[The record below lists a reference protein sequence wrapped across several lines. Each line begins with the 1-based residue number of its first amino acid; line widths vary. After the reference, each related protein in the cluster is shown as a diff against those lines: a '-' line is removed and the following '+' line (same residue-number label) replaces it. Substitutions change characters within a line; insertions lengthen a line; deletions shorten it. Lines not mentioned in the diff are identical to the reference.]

1 MYYAFFAFLLASF
14 PEIQAAAKIDGNR
27 QYGLR
32 EAVDLFHSVATAK
45 FNESMELHIRLGVDP
60 RHADQQVRSTV
71 VLPHGTGV
79 TKRVLV
85 LATGEKVKEAED
97 AGADIVGGEDLV
109 QKIAGGWMDFDA
121 VIATPDM
128 MKSVGRL
135 GKVLG
140 PRGLMPSAKTGTVT
154 FDLAN
159 AIQEIKAG
167 RVEFR
172 VDKAGIVHNSVG
184 KKNFTPDALFE
195 NAKVLLQAVQKA
207 RPASVKGTYI
217 KSISLTSTMGPG
229 ISIDPVAAVKE
240 LSA

>member
-1 MYYAFFAFLLASF
+1 M
-14 PEIQAAAKIDGNR
+14 
-27 QYGLR
+27 
-32 EAVDLFHSVATAK
+32 LF
-45 FNESMELHIRLGVDP
+45 
-60 RHADQQVRSTV
+60 RS
-71 VLPHGTGV
+71 

-97 AGADIVGGEDLV
+97 AGADIVGGEDLI

>member
-1 MYYAFFAFLLASF
+1 MKRSKRYR
-14 PEIQAAAKIDGNR
+14 EAAAKIDGNR

-71 VLPHGTGV
+71 GLPHGTGV

-184 KKNFTPDALFE
+184 KKNFTPDAPFE

>member
-1 MYYAFFAFLLASF
+1 MKRSKRYR
-14 PEIQAAAKIDGNR
+14 EAAAKIDDNR

-71 VLPHGTGV
+71 GLPHGTGV

>member
-1 MYYAFFAFLLASF
+1 MKRSKRYR
-14 PEIQAAAKIDGNR
+14 EAAAKIDGNR

-85 LATGEKVKEAED
+85 LATGEKVKEAEE
-97 AGADIVGGEDLV
+97 AGADVVGGEDLV
-109 QKIAGGWMDFDA
+109 QKIAGGWLDFDA

-172 VDKAGIVHNSVG
+172 VDKAGIIHNSVG

-195 NAKVLLQAVQKA
+195 NAKVLLQSIQRA

-229 ISIDPVAAVKE
+229 IPIDPLAAVKE

>member
-1 MYYAFFAFLLASF
+1 MKRSKRYR
-14 PEIQAAAKIDGNR
+14 EAAAKIDGNR

-71 VLPHGTGV
+71 GLPHGTGV

-184 KKNFTPDALFE
+184 KKNFIPDALFE

>member
-1 MYYAFFAFLLASF
+1 MKRSKRYK
-14 PEIQAAAKIDGNR
+14 EAAAKIDGDK

-32 EAVDLFHSVATAK
+32 EAVELFHSVATAK

-71 VLPHGTGV
+71 GLPHGTGV

-184 KKNFTPDALFE
+184 KKSFTPDALFE

>member
-1 MYYAFFAFLLASF
+1 MKRSKRYR
-14 PEIQAAAKIDGNR
+14 EAAAKIDGNR

-71 VLPHGTGV
+71 GLPHGTGV

-97 AGADIVGGEDLV
+97 AGADVVGGEDLV
-109 QKIAGGWMDFDA
+109 QRIAGGWMDFDA

-195 NAKVLLQAVQKA
+195 NAKVLLQAIQKA

>member
-1 MYYAFFAFLLASF
+1 MKRSKRYR
-14 PEIQAAAKIDGNR
+14 EAAAKIDGNR

-135 GKVLG
+135 GTVLG

>member
-1 MYYAFFAFLLASF
+1 MKRSKRYR
-14 PEIQAAAKIDGNR
+14 EAAAKIDGNR

-71 VLPHGTGV
+71 GLPHGTGV

-184 KKNFTPDALFE
+184 KKNFTFDTLFE
-195 NAKVLLQAVQKA
+195 NTKVLLQAVQKA

>member
-1 MYYAFFAFLLASF
+1 MKRSKRYR
-14 PEIQAAAKIDGNR
+14 EAAAKIDGNR

-71 VLPHGTGV
+71 GLPHGTGV

-184 KKNFTPDALFE
+184 KKSFTPDALFE

-229 ISIDPVAAVKE
+229 ISIDPVVAVKE

>member
-1 MYYAFFAFLLASF
+1 MKRSKRYR
-14 PEIQAAAKIDGNR
+14 EAAAKIDGNR

-71 VLPHGTGV
+71 GLPHGTGV

-97 AGADIVGGEDLV
+97 AGADIAGGEDLV

>member
-1 MYYAFFAFLLASF
+1 MKRSKRYR
-14 PEIQAAAKIDGNR
+14 EAAAKIDGNR

-71 VLPHGTGV
+71 GLPHGTGV

-184 KKNFTPDALFE
+184 KKSFTPDALFE

>member
-1 MYYAFFAFLLASF
+1 MKRSKRYR
-14 PEIQAAAKIDGNR
+14 EAAAKIEAEK

-32 EAVDLFHSVATAK
+32 EAVDLFQSIATAK
-45 FNESMELHIRLGVDP
+45 FDESMEIHVRLGVDP

-71 VLPHGTGV
+71 GLPHGTGV

-85 LATGEKVKEAED
+85 LAMGEKIKEAED

-109 QKIAGGWMDFDA
+109 QKIMGGWMDFDA

-154 FDLAN
+154 FDLAD
-159 AIQEIKAG
+159 AVKEIKAG

-172 VDKAGIVHNSVG
+172 VDKAGIIHNAIG
-184 KKNFTPDALFE
+184 KKSFSADALFE
-195 NAKVLLQAVQKA
+195 NAKALLQAIQKA
-207 RPASVKGTYI
+207 RPSSVKGTYI

-229 ISIDPVAAVKE
+229 ISVDV
-240 LSA
+240 LSASKEIAA